1 MRLLCTGHWLHDS
14 QFLNIAILV
23 NTPNQLPSIRPP
35 FGRFALLIPIM
46 TISDLGCRV
55 GFSTISRRHKLTL
68 FVDIQM
74 LLPFFLFTLHTKRL
88 LNALR
93 EVLRHSEWD
102 SVGGCRRAQRWRSYC
117 ESSIGN

>member
-1 MRLLCTGHWLHDS
+1 MRLLCTDHWLHDS

-23 NTPNQLPSIRPP
+23 NTPNQLTSIRPP
-35 FGRFALLIPIM
+35 FGRSALLIPIM
-46 TISDLGCRV
+46 TISDLGGRV
-55 GFSTISRRHKLTL
+55 GFSRRHKLTL

-74 LLPFFLFTLHTKRL
+74 LLPFYLFTLHTKRL
-88 LNALR
+88 LNDLR
-93 EVLRHSEWD
+93 GVLRHSEWD